1 MAQKIKKGFFK
12 ILPWS
17 VVIFLVVGVSVTFLS
32 PAPNNPDVQ
41 PAKAAD
47 TILSSVYIDDGDG
60 TVERIRWTMDET
72 VTACAYEAGDW
83 TVNTAG
89 SINVAITGLICTG
102 SDAFLNILVAAD
114 GYETGGAIDP
124 IISYAD
130 AGTLGSVTL
139 TSGNMG
145 AHAAVTATDGAA
157 PVVVN
162 CFFKD
167 ITTVDGQ
174 VDRVDI
180 TFSETV
186 QLINPYEDAD
196 WSFPLPGDIGLTN
209 ETNATVVGSDVRL
222 TTSGDANETGNIV
235 NGSRVQYDAA
245 NGVANSL
252 KDNAAT
258 PNAVA
263 SFAVSVSDN
272 AAPYPVS
279 SVYKD
284 ADSNGTVDRI
294 DITMTADAG
303 LACSFNAA
311 DWSIPTPGSINAN
324 TPASCTAVGNDLRIG
339 VSANA
344 NETGGTTN
352 PTILYT
358 NNFSR
363 VRDGAFIYTAT
374 FSSAVTAT
382 DGAVPVVVSTTPINN
397 AVSVP
402 IDQALIWNFSEP
414 MVATFVY
421 GVEIVGNEFISNP
434 TPSANPADWTATWNI
449 SGTTVSVAHPD
460 YSYGTP
466 INITTHNANVHPAVE
481 PLTELSAIGPV
492 PDDWSFTTLSS
503 GGGGRGASV
512 VGTVVINNDA
522 ATTSNPNVTLTLT
535 GTNATEMVIGNDPN
549 FIGSS
554 WETFATSKTWT
565 LTSGDG
571 VKTVYTKFKDSAGNL
586 SQTAS
591 DTITRTLPTVS
602 DEYSFVTASPI
613 SVVADGASE
622 STITADV
629 RDGSNAPMSGKTVTI
644 SSSRGTL
651 DTITTVTGTTGVDG
665 VATFKVKSG
674 TAGTSTFTATVDS
687 VVIIT
692 AASVVFTAPG
702 APSEVPPG
710 EVPVGL
716 SVGDLIKSSISST
729 VYYYGS
735 DNKRH
740 IFPNSLTY
748 RTWYLDWSGVKVI
761 PQSQLQG
768 IALGKNVTM
777 RHGTV
782 LVKIESDPKVYA
794 VEPGGILRWIPT
806 EARAIALY
814 GPYWTKRVIDVPA
827 VFWGDYTFGAD
838 ITTDTHPTGALI
850 QYAGLPD
857 IYYIRGAEKRHI
869 ATESAFIV
877 NNFRWIN
884 VLTVPTAFYY
894 STGAD
899 ITGREPD
906 LASIY
911 QDFGFCYLLK
921 TQPF

>member
-1 MAQKIKKGFFK
+1 MVMLLVITLSIGFFNSVPKVQPVKAVVHDMTSSNIQLFDTNHNGK
-12 ILPWS
+12 IELIKFNVSNPNFLTEPATLLGAS
-17 VVIFLVVGVSVTFLS
+17 PYGLAVTQAGRDITISLVGIVTIANPSEVQVVLNEADPDLVIDTDAVNSANPIELAYTPSGCGVSCIWDTVNDELNLI
-32 PAPNNPDVQ
+32 APGDTV
-41 PAKAAD
+41 ATDTEIDKAAPVPVSAVYQD
-47 TILSSVYIDDGDG
+47 SNSDGRVDRIVLNISSDVGLA
-60 TVERIRWTMDET
+60 
-72 VTACAYEAGDW
+72 VTYADGDW
-83 TVNTAG
+83 TVTPGTVSLDNETGITAVGDNLIISTLGAINT
-89 SINVAITGLICTG
+89 
-102 SDAFLNILVAAD
+102 
-114 GYETGGAIDP
+114 TGGAVNPAVAYNNNANNLRDG
-124 IISYAD
+124 
-130 AGTLGSVTL
+130 AGNFTATF
-139 TSGNMG
+139 
-145 AHAAVTATDGAA
+145 AAVTAID
-157 PVVVN
+157 
-162 CFFKD
+162 
-167 ITTVDGQ
+167 
-174 VDRVDI
+174 
-180 TFSETV
+180 
-186 QLINPYEDAD
+186 Y
-196 WSFPLPGDIGLTN
+196 
-209 ETNATVVGSDVRL
+209 
-222 TTSGDANETGNIV
+222 
-235 NGSRVQYDAA
+235 
-245 NGVANSL
+245 
-252 KDNAAT
+252 
-258 PNAVA
+258 
-263 SFAVSVSDN
+263 

-279 SVYKD
+279 AVYKD
-284 ADSNGTVDRI
+284 AISPGDGTVDRI
-294 DITMTADAG
+294 DITMTTDLG
-303 LACSFNAA
+303 LACTFNAD
-311 DWSIPTPGSINAN
+311 DWSIPTAGDINVN
-324 TPASCTAVGNDLRIG
+324 NPVSCTRAGNDLQIG
-339 VSANA
+339 VFADANQ
-344 NETGGTTN
+344 TGGTTN

-358 NNFSR
+358 NNLWR
-363 VRDGAFIYTAT
+363 VRDGASNYTAT
-374 FSSAVTAT
+374 FSPAVTAT
-382 DGAVPVVVSTTPINN
+382 DAAAPVIIATSPANN
-397 AVSVP
+397 AAGVDLNANIV
-402 IDQALIWNFSEP
+402 ITFSEP
-414 MVATFVY
+414 MTTGSVTYTLAPDPGGVAVAWSSGNKVATY
-421 GVEIVGNEFISNP
+421 SH
-434 TPSANPADWTATWNI
+434 TAFA
-449 SGTTVSVAHPD
+449 G
-460 YSYGTP
+460 GTP
-466 INITTHNANVHPAVE
+466 YTFQITAGNA
-481 PLTELSAIGPV
+481 SAGTPNALIAGPV
-492 PDDWSFTTLSS
+492 PNPFSFTSLAA
-503 GGGGRGASV
+503 GGGRGASV

-571 VKTVYTKFKDSAGNL
+571 VKTVYAKFKDSAGNL

-613 SVVADGASE
+613 SVVADGASQ

-651 DTITTVTGTTGVDG
+651 DTITTVTGTTGTDG

-777 RHGTV
+777 RPGTV

-857 IYYIRGAEKRHI
+857 VYYIQGAEKRHI
-869 ATESAFIV
+869 ATESAFIA

-894 STGAD
+894 STGTD

-911 QDFGFCYLLK
+911 
-921 TQPF
+921 